1 MWLRTDSVT
10 KEIPHSLKKAEG
22 IPLSTRGWGTVPAR
36 RSALSALTLVL
47 MLLQGCGF
55 HLRGTFDVPP
65 QMDPTYI
72 QAPQGDPLARQMREA
87 LRSADVEVVDAPDQA
102 SAVLRL
108 LRQDQSRR
116 VRAVDQR
123 GKVIDYELTY
133 KVSFDVQDAEGEEL
147 VSPQAITLV
156 RTQVDPGVEVLGKQ
170 EEQTLFFSDMQREM
184 VGRILRRVKIQLR

>member
-1 MWLRTDSVT
+1 
-10 KEIPHSLKKAEG
+10 
-22 IPLSTRGWGTVPAR
+22 
-36 RSALSALTLVL
+36 
-47 MLLQGCGF
+47 
-55 HLRGTFDVPP
+55 
-65 QMDPTYI
+65 
-72 QAPQGDPLARQMREA
+72 
-87 LRSADVEVVDAPDQA
+87 
-102 SAVLRL
+102 
-108 LRQDQSRR
+108 

-133 KVSFDVQDAEGEEL
+133 KVSFDVQDAEGKEL